1 MKKHVPD
8 PPPTLSLRPGL
19 THDQAVRIADQ
30 HLDSAIR
37 ALYLLPLQPMPS
49 NQDLLSSAQLD
60 LKIGKALLSVALA
73 KSTMSVPID

>member
-1 MKKHVPD
+1 M
-8 PPPTLSLRPGL
+8 
-19 THDQAVRIADQ
+19 RIADQ

-49 NQDLLSSAQLD
+49 NQDLLTGAQLD

-73 KSTMSVPID
+73 RSTVSIPID